1 MSFPGRALLIGD
13 LMLDRYLEG
22 QIHRI
27 SPEGPVPVL
36 SLEREWATPGGAGNV
51 AASLVGLGC
60 QVTLVGVM
68 GSDEE
73 GNRLRLV
80 LEEAGVSATSLVECD
95 DLRTICKTRVVA
107 AGTRQQ
113 VLRLDQDGD
122 PAAYY
127 RASTSI
133 SDRIVSMIAAH
144 DVVVL
149 SDYDKGTIS
158 DSLARRVTAECR
170 VRHIPCVVDPK
181 KADFSSYSGATLL
194 TPNVSEASRALRRT
208 LSDDTALLKAVV
220 EAREALGLD
229 HLLITRGP
237 QGMTLASIDG
247 ISHFQAEV
255 RDVADVTGAG
265 DTVTATLA
273 ACLASGR
280 DMKEACR
287 LASIAAGIA
296 VGHRGCHVVK
306 ASELEAAF
314 RGRSPKI
321 KDRLSLRRW
330 VDDQRRRGH
339 RIVFTNGCFDILHA
353 GHLTC
358 LEQARRLGDVLIIG
372 LNSDASV
379 RLNKGPSRPV
389 IGEEHRA
396 SLLAGLECVDTVVL
410 FDELTP
416 EMLIRELSPDVL
428 VKGGDYADKT
438 IAGAEFVKGNGG
450 EVVMLPLVE
459 GLSTTAILTSARRNS
474 R

>member
-1 MSFPGRALLIGD
+1 MSFRGRALLIGD

-73 GNRLRLV
+73 GHRLRLV
-80 LEEAGVSATSLVECD
+80 LEEAGVSAASLVDCD

-107 AGTRQQ
+107 GGARQQ

-122 PAAYY
+122 RAAYS
-127 RASTSI
+127 RASTTI
-133 SDRIVSMIAAH
+133 SDRIVSMIAGH

-149 SDYDKGTIS
+149 SDYDKGTITET
-158 DSLARRVTAECR
+158 LARRVTAECR
-170 VRHIPCVVDPK
+170 VRHLPCVVDPK
-181 KADFSSYSGATLL
+181 KADFSAYTGATLL
-194 TPNVSEASRALRRT
+194 TPNVSEASRALGRALSDETT
-208 LSDDTALLKAVV
+208 LSEAAV

-237 QGMTLASIDG
+237 QGMTLASNDG
-247 ISHFQAEV
+247 VSHFQAEV
-255 RDVADVTGAG
+255 REVADVTGAG
-265 DTVTATLA
+265 DTVTATMA

-314 RGRSPKI
+314 RGRSPKVR
-321 KDRLSLRRW
+321 DRLSLRRW
-330 VDDQRRRGH
+330 VEDQRRLGR

-389 IGEEHRA
+389 LGEEHRA
-396 SLLAGLECVDTVVL
+396 SLLAGLGCVDGVVL

-428 VKGGDYADKT
+428 VKGGDYADKP
-438 IAGAEFVKGNGG
+438 IAGAEFVKDNGG
-450 EVVMLPLVE
+450 EVVTLPLVP
-459 GLSTTAILTSARRNS
+459 GLSTTAILTTARKNS
-474 R
+474 L